1 MELAFCICGSA
12 PNNGSCSTVEF
23 IILKHMHI
31 GGPIQLKHILFK
43 VKYKWL
49 LNEWSSALFAIA
61 SKSFGFYYC
70 LSPFWT
76 T

>member
-1 MELAFCICGSA
+1 
-12 PNNGSCSTVEF
+12 
-23 IILKHMHI
+23 MHI
-31 GGPIQLKHILFK
+31 GGPIQLKHVLFK

-70 LSPFWT
+70 LSPFGT